1 MPNDKTYEAIPLFGE
16 DGEIQYN
23 GEVKPIF
30 DQIGSQSPDNRMDN
44 DEYLNLT
51 KKHNGSIGITP
62 NNYRNYIESRARNEP
77 ALSIV
82 PPTISPTV

>member
-16 DGEIQYN
+16 DGKIQYN

-51 KKHNGSIGITP
+51 KSI
-62 NNYRNYIESRARNEP
+62 
-77 ALSIV
+77 
-82 PPTISPTV
+82 TVA